1 MKKIIQ
7 SYIKFK
13 SKFKPKNDFEFETA
27 NYNRL
32 SLINRALNNFDKKNC
47 RYLEIGLGDCNN
59 YNSISLDI
67 NNKYGVDPVF
77 DSVNNI
83 HGVKSDEF
91 FKNNDQTFDVIFI
104 DGLHHYDQVLDDLK
118 NSINSLNKNGIIF
131 IHDMIPLNKLSQEIP
146 RNKQKIWTGDVWKLC
161 YNLMNSKNLKF
172 IISNID
178 CGVGIVK
185 PSDNCVLNLD
195 FENNNLK
202 TYEDFKTLYHLLPIK
217 SAKDSLEFID
227 K

>member
-7 SYIKFK
+7 SYIKLK

-67 NNKYGVDPVF
+67 NNKYGVDPAF

-118 NSINSLNKNGIIF
+118 S
-131 IHDMIPLNKLSQEIP
+131 M
-146 RNKQKIWTGDVWKLC
+146 
-161 YNLMNSKNLKF
+161 
-172 IISNID
+172 
-178 CGVGIVK
+178 
-185 PSDNCVLNLD
+185 
-195 FENNNLK
+195 
-202 TYEDFKTLYHLLPIK
+202 
-217 SAKDSLEFID
+217 
-227 K
+227 